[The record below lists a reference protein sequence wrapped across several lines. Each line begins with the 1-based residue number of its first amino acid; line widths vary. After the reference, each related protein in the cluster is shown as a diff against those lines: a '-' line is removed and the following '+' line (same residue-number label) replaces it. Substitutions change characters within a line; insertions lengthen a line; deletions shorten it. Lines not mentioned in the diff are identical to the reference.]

1 MRLFVTGTRG
11 IPNIPGGV
19 EKHCEMLYP
28 LIYKEGHEV
37 IISRRSTYVDD
48 NLSEWSGIKLIDV
61 YAPKI
66 RSLEAITHTF
76 LSILIAKRYKV
87 DIVHIHAVGP
97 ALLIPLARLLGLK
110 VVFTNHGPDYDRQK
124 WGAIAKWMLRTG
136 EYLGC
141 KFANEI
147 IVISE
152 LIKDIVKSRTG
163 RDSTLIYNGIPVPEI
178 TNSIDYLQS
187 LNVKPRKYLL
197 AVARLVPEK
206 GLHDLI
212 YAFERM
218 DTDWKFVIAGDTD
231 HRDAYSERL
240 KSSAA
245 RNRNIIMPGY
255 VTGEKLAQL
264 FTNAGL
270 FVLPSYHEGLP
281 IALLEA
287 LSYGLDVVVSDIPAN
302 KEVNLSERHYFRCGD
317 TDDLSNKIIFSMEHP
332 LDQTHK
338 TDFANMINEK
348 YDWQNIAQQTINVY
362 ARLLTN

>member
-1 MRLFVTGTRG
+1 MKVFITGTRG
-11 IPNIPGGV
+11 VPNIPGGV

-28 LIYKEGHEV
+28 LIFKEGHEV

-48 NLSEWSGIKLIDV
+48 NLSEWCGIKLLDL
-61 YAPKI
+61 YAPKNK
-66 RSLEAITHTF
+66 SLEAITHTL
-76 LSILIAKRYKV
+76 LSIIYAKRQKV

-97 ALLIPLARLLGLK
+97 ALLIPFARLLGMR

-124 WGAIAKWMLRTG
+124 WGRIAKWMLRSG
-136 EYLGC
+136 EYFGS

-147 IVISE
+147 IVISQ

-163 RDSTLIYNGIPVPEI
+163 RDSTLIHNGVPVPEI
-178 TNSIDYLQS
+178 TDSTDYLQT
-187 LNVKPRKYLL
+187 LNIMPGKYLL

-212 YAFERM
+212 DAFEQL
-218 DTDWKFVIAGDTD
+218 DSDWKLVIAGDSD
-231 HRDAYSERL
+231 HKDAYSEQL
-240 KSSAA
+240 KSSTA
-245 RNRNIIMPGY
+245 RNPNIIMSGY
-255 VTGEKLAQL
+255 VTGGKLAQL
-264 FTNAGL
+264 FTHAGL

-302 KEVNLSERHYFRCGD
+302 KEVNLSERHYFRCGN
-317 TDDLSNKIIFSMEHP
+317 TDELRNKITFSIEHP

-338 TDFANMINEK
+338 TDFANMIKEK

-362 ARLLTN
+362 ARSLTN